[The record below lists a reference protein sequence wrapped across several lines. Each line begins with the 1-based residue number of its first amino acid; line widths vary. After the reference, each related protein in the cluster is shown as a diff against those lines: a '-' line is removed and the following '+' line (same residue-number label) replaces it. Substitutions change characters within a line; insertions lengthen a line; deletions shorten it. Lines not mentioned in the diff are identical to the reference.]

1 MRRQQDKLRVMSE
14 KIQSTIE
21 SLQSVPFKNCKMPN
35 HSKRKKQL
43 PNTWNLSC
51 PCVSASGTNMAMESG
66 LSEEVF
72 SPIIYQYVSLFPSS
86 FHLNRK
92 PPRLSFLL
100 GVPGMQLDPPC
111 FLSVSNGPESTP
123 WISHETLIKL
133 RSRWHT
139 SYILVCTDLFYIS
152 NSSLYLDY
160 LS

>member
-1 MRRQQDKLRVMSE
+1 
-14 KIQSTIE
+14 
-21 SLQSVPFKNCKMPN
+21 MPN
-35 HSKRKKQL
+35 HSKRKQL

-51 PCVSASGTNMAMESG
+51 PCVCASVTNMAMESG

-100 GVPGMQLDPPC
+100 GVPGVQLDPPC
-111 FLSVSNGPESTP
+111 FLSVSNGPQSRP
-123 WISHETLIKL
+123 WISHEILIKL

-139 SYILVCTDLFYIS
+139 SFILVCMDPLST
-152 NSSLYLDY
+152 Y
-160 LS
+160 LSKLYIPFVRAVPCAFHPRLNQLAPGFSSSTAYTRNQAVR